1 MKIRTKN
8 RIIYGIL
15 IVVVLFIGVC
25 SFAGCANEN
34 AENKKPPYVV
44 DLELYNAEVGTLNRQ
59 EKQHSIKLTY
69 DGNPKVFD
77 IKAYS
82 PSLKRYL
89 TDGDVRV
96 NLDYFI
102 KVIINYPNQSGY
114 IVIDKDDLNAW
125 PKERG
130 YYDIYVSF
138 NEIPY
143 GEHDI
148 NYFLDK
154 VNILLQIL

>member
-1 MKIRTKN
+1 MKIKN
-8 RIIYGIL
+8 RIIYAML
-15 IVVVLFIGVC
+15 IVVILFVGVC
-25 SFAGCANEN
+25 SFTGCDNDNGASE
-34 AENKKPPYVV
+34 KTPYMV
-44 DLELYNAEVGTLNRQ
+44 DLELCNAQVGTLNRQ
-59 EKQHSIKLTY
+59 EKQHSIKLKY

-77 IKAYS
+77 IKVYS

-89 TDGDVRV
+89 TDRDVRV

-148 NYFLDK
+148 NYSLDK
-154 VNILLQIL
+154 VNILLQII